1 MAKGPAP
8 RHAMTKFPRDP
19 LISRHPQPMTAAE
32 ARREVR
38 RATQLR
44 RRVPLGHPYGVAPV
58 WTPYPL
64 ARLLAA
70 LVRAFAGPGAV
81 SGSRP
86 RRRSG
91 SAHKSRGRSR

>member
-1 MAKGPAP
+1 
-8 RHAMTKFPRDP
+8 MTKFPRDP
-19 LISRHPQPMTAAE
+19 LISRHPAPMTAGE

-38 RATQLR
+38 RARELR

-64 ARLLAA
+64 ALLVAA
-70 LVRAFAGPGAV
+70 AVRALRAQAEV
-81 SGSRP
+81 SGPRP

-91 SAHKSRGRSR
+91 SARR

>member
-1 MAKGPAP
+1 MPN
-8 RHAMTKFPRDP
+8 FPRDP
-19 LISRHPQPMTAAE
+19 LISRHPAPMTAAE

-44 RRVPLGHPYGVAPV
+44 RRVPVGHPFGVAPV

-64 ARLLAA
+64 ALVIAA
-70 LVRAFAGPGAV
+70 VVRALGRAEPV
-81 SGSRP
+81 SGPRP

-91 SAHKSRGRSR
+91 SARRSPERSR